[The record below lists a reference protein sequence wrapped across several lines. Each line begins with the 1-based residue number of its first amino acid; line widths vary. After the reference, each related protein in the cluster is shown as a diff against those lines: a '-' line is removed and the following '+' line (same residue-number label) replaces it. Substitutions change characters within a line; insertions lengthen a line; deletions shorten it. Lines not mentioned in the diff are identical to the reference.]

1 MQDILQG
8 FISRARLTYPDLQT
22 FSVLSQHPTRIYH
35 VLNPRKCVLLLVS
48 HNCEWGLAEGK
59 KITVQR
65 FSQVYM
71 SPILRNPAKE
81 REKPIKKFERN
92 WTTGAK
98 NKVKVSCSELLLEVW
113 LLLTYY
119 SVTHG
124 KSSYMLAS
132 QSPIQQFHPAWQIM
146 TVYRFHGFRVK
157 LNWRLINGYFML
169 QCLTTIIL

>member
-1 MQDILQG
+1 MCSIARKSQLWMG
-8 FISRARLTYPDLQT
+8 FSR
-22 FSVLSQHPTRIYH
+22 
-35 VLNPRKCVLLLVS
+35 
-48 HNCEWGLAEGK
+48 GK

-113 LLLTYY
+113 LLLKYY
-119 SVTHG
+119 TVTHG
-124 KSSYMLAS
+124 KSSYILAS

-157 LNWRLINGYFML
+157 LNWCLINGYFML
-169 QCLTTIIL
+169 QCLTTIILQHKIK

>member
-48 HNCEWGLAEGK
+48 HCECECEWGLAEGK

-71 SPILRNPAKE
+71 SPILRNPDKE

-92 WTTGAK
+92 
-98 NKVKVSCSELLLEVW
+98 
-113 LLLTYY
+113 
-119 SVTHG
+119 
-124 KSSYMLAS
+124 
-132 QSPIQQFHPAWQIM
+132 
-146 TVYRFHGFRVK
+146 
-157 LNWRLINGYFML
+157 
-169 QCLTTIIL
+169 